1 MAAVPVQLASW
12 PLVAGIVVAV
22 LGLGSSALLVR
33 QQTESAENVAQARF
47 TQAANALAEA
57 LTRRLDTYTEIGFGL
72 RSLFVVDPALGRKGF
87 DDAVGRL
94 GLESRVPEVLNV
106 AFTRYLTGADKAEF
120 EQRVRGDRSMDP
132 RGYPAFAVRPPGERA
147 EYFVADYLW
156 PMAENIQVHGLDISA
171 QPMNMASMRHS
182 MQSGEAVVS
191 APFDLLQFS
200 TRPTGIVI
208 RLPVFRNAGSRP
220 PGAGRAA
227 DFLGSVAVTLRVV
240 DLFQRLEREGRMQGL
255 RVSVTDQGSFIAKQ
269 SDAQARVLFS
279 NMPAGVQT
287 AVPFQRN
294 LAVYTRSWRLDFAPD
309 APFLSD
315 SERRAPWM
323 MGAAS
328 GVIALLLAALV
339 TLLMRERQAA
349 LSRAAASRAALED
362 SEGRWKFAIEG
373 SGDGLWDWD
382 LATGRTYFSARWKA
396 LLGYADGEIG
406 AHYDEWSRRVHP
418 QDLAQATQALE
429 ACRAGVLPLFVSE
442 YRMACKDGSW
452 KWVLDRG
459 QVVRRDA
466 SGVPVRMIGTMS
478 DISGR
483 KRSDEVLQASLRDK
497 EALLKEV
504 HHRVK
509 NNLQV
514 ITSLLRLESRRS
526 VLAETR
532 ATLSDMQGRIGSMAL
547 LHESLYRSG
556 AFASVDLADY
566 LHKVVKAAHD
576 AQMAPGSPVQVR
588 SQLGR
593 LVLGMD
599 QALPCGLM
607 VNELISNA
615 LKHGFPAGR
624 GGEVLV
630 VLEPAGDGTS
640 WRLRV
645 GDNGVGLPAGFA
657 LDGLSSMGL
666 QLVSQL
672 CQQIGGTLDVQPN
685 PGRGA
690 VFTVVFPVEAPA
702 PLVMPE

>member
-1 MAAVPVQLASW
+1 
-12 PLVAGIVVAV
+12 
-22 LGLGSSALLVR
+22 
-33 QQTESAENVAQARF
+33 
-47 TQAANALAEA
+47 
-57 LTRRLDTYTEIGFGL
+57 
-72 RSLFVVDPALGRKGF
+72 
-87 DDAVGRL
+87 
-94 GLESRVPEVLNV
+94 
-106 AFTRYLTGADKAEF
+106 
-120 EQRVRGDRSMDP
+120 
-132 RGYPAFAVRPPGERA
+132 
-147 EYFVADYLW
+147 
-156 PMAENIQVHGLDISA
+156 
-171 QPMNMASMRHS
+171 
-182 MQSGEAVVS
+182 
-191 APFDLLQFS
+191 
-200 TRPTGIVI
+200 
-208 RLPVFRNAGSRP
+208 
-220 PGAGRAA
+220 
-227 DFLGSVAVTLRVV
+227 
-240 DLFQRLEREGRMQGL
+240 
-255 RVSVTDQGSFIAKQ
+255 
-269 SDAQARVLFS
+269 
-279 NMPAGVQT
+279 
-287 AVPFQRN
+287 
-294 LAVYTRSWRLDFAPD
+294 
-309 APFLSD
+309 
-315 SERRAPWM
+315 

-362 SEGRWKFAIEG
+362 SESRWKFAIEG

-382 LATGRTYFSARWKA
+382 LATGSTYFSARWKA

-406 AHYDEWSRRVHP
+406 AHYEEWSRRVHP
-418 QDLAQATQALE
+418 QDLAQATQTLE
-429 ACRAGVLPLFVSE
+429 ACRAGALPLYVSE

-452 KWVLDRG
+452 KWMLDRG

-466 SGVPVRMIGTMS
+466 SGAPVRMIGTMS

-566 LHKVVKAAHD
+566 LHKVLKEAHD
-576 AQMAPGSPVQVR
+576 AQMAPGSPVQVL

-593 LVLGMD
+593 VEVGMD

-624 GGEVLV
+624 AGEVLV
-630 VLEPAGDGTS
+630 VLEPTGDGAA

-657 LDGLSSMGL
+657 LGGLSSMGL

>member
-1 MAAVPVQLASW
+1 MAAVPVRLASR
-12 PLVAGIVVAV
+12 PLLAGVVVAL
-22 LGLGSSALLVR
+22 LGLGASVLLVR
-33 QQTESAENVAQARF
+33 QQVASAEQVAQARF
-47 TQAANALAEA
+47 MQAANALSEA
-57 LTRRLDTYTEIGFGL
+57 LTRRLDTYTEIAFGL
-72 RSLFVVDPALGRKGF
+72 RSLFVVDPAMGRRAF

-94 GLESRVPEVLNV
+94 GLESRVPEVLNI
-106 AFTRYLTGADKAEF
+106 AFTRYLKAADKAEF
-120 EQRVRGDRSMDP
+120 EQRVRADRSMDP
-132 RGYPAFAVRPPGERA
+132 RGYPDFAIRPAGERA

-156 PMAENIQVHGLDISA
+156 PMADNIQVHGLDISA
-171 QPMNMASMRHS
+171 QPVNLASMRHS

-208 RLPVFRNAGSRP
+208 RLPVFRHGHDRA
-220 PGAGRAA
+220 PGADRAA

-255 RVSVTDQGSFIAKQ
+255 RVSLTDQGSSIASQ
-269 SDAQARVLFS
+269 ADAQARVVFS
-279 NMPAGVQT
+279 SMPTGTPTPAS
-287 AVPFQRN
+287 FQRN
-294 LAVYTRSWRLDFAPD
+294 LPVYTRMWRLDFAPD

-315 SERRAPWM
+315 SERQVPWM

-349 LSRAAASRAALED
+349 LARAAASRAALED

-382 LATGRTYFSARWKA
+382 LAQGTTFFSSRWKA
-396 LLGYADGEIG
+396 LLGYADDEIRG
-406 AHYDEWSRRVHP
+406 HYDEWSSRVHP
-418 QDLAQATQALE
+418 QDLAQATQTLR
-429 ACRAGVLPLFVSE
+429 ACLSGELPLYVSE
-442 YRMACKDGSW
+442 YRMACRDGSW

-459 QVVRRDA
+459 QVVRRNA
-466 SGVPVRMIGTMS
+466 AGAPVRMIGTMS

-483 KRSDEVLQASLRDK
+483 KRSAEVLQASLRDK

-514 ITSLLRLESRRS
+514 ITSLLRLEGRRS
-526 VLAETR
+526 VQAETQ

-566 LHKVVKAAHD
+566 LRKVVKVAQD
-576 AQMAPGSPVQVR
+576 AQRTPGLQVQVN
-588 SQLGR
+588 SQLAS
-593 LVLGMD
+593 VEVGMD

-615 LKHGFPAGR
+615 LKHGFPDGR
-624 GGEVLV
+624 TGQVTV
-630 VLEPAGDGTS
+630 VLEPADDGAT

-645 GDNGVGLPAGFA
+645 GDTGIGLPAGFVLA
-657 LDGLSSMGL
+657 QQSSMGL

-672 CQQIGGTLDVQPN
+672 CQQIGGTLDIQPN

-690 VFTVVFPVEAPA
+690 IFTVVFPVEAPA